1 MGNPKQTAECIWKE
15 YETGQDYK
23 SGIGLNDRIKTN
35 IDFYEGRQWSAPTKN
50 TRALPRPVLNF
61 IEMIINNKV
70 SAMNNSPV
78 KIVYEA
84 ENEQATA
91 EFTRFNEYICKEM
104 GMGDID
110 HDAIV
115 DAAVKGNMVKHY
127 YWDTDAQGKRANV
140 QGALRCELVDI
151 RSIVFAN
158 PNQRDI
164 QKQKYVIIATREEL
178 DAVKKYAKDSGVSK
192 AEIDKIVEDEKDES
206 FDTLI
211 EDEADDRIKLVTILT
226 KYFKKNGEV
235 WCCKSTRTAM
245 VKEEFP
251 LSLDLNKAKED
262 LGYDKEDE
270 ANTPSPDNPV
280 EDNNAYLERAKA
292 TLYPIAIDSYKTRDR
307 SIYGISEAEG
317 LIPNQRV
324 INFTI
329 AMIVYQLQQMAWSKW
344 KVSPDALRGQEISNE
359 SGQVLVDYS
368 KTGQGIQRI
377 EGIGANNNGI
387 NILDNIINYTRA
399 ITGSTEVM
407 TGELVKAGMSGAAI
421 AQLQAQAQQP
431 IEELRKRFWRF
442 KQREGEILE
451 QFYRI
456 YYIQDYE
463 YPYKD
468 VKDNKEVSMDAIFNA
483 RNYANI
489 DFNVVAKASQGTR
502 SSTSGDITF
511 LDSLLQA
518 QAIDVYDYVN
528 AYPDEAL
535 SSKGDMVK
543 LMEQKKQDQLTLL
556 TQRLNEREQQLTQA
570 LEQLNQVTQ
579 ALNAVQQTN
588 NENQKLKEDIAI
600 LYNEFRK
607 SQNANTLLKSEN
619 RELFDDA
626 DLFAQELAKNRN
638 MGTQDKPMT
647 DDMLSQFRQ
656 LEEETDENPL
666 D

>member
-1 MGNPKQTAECIWKE
+1 MEEKKLNQAELIWQE

-35 IDFYEGRQWSAPTKN
+35 VDFYEGRQWAAPTKN

-61 IEMIINNKV
+61 IEMIVNNKV

-78 KIVYEA
+78 KVVYEA
-84 ENEQATA
+84 ENEQATQ

-104 GMGDID
+104 DMDKID

-115 DAAVKGNMVKHY
+115 DSAVKGNMVKHY
-127 YWDTDAQGKRANV
+127 YWDTDAKGKRANV

-151 RSIVFAN
+151 RSIIFAN
-158 PNQRDI
+158 PNQTDI
-164 QKQKYVIIATREEL
+164 QKQKYIIIATREEL
-178 DAVKKYAKDSGVSK
+178 DAVKEYAELSGISK
-192 AEIDKIVEDEKDES
+192 IEIDKIVPDEKDES

-211 EDEADDRIKLVTILT
+211 EDEADDKNKLVTILT
-226 KYFKKNGEV
+226 KYYKKDGEV

-245 VKEEFP
+245 VKKDFA
-251 LSLDLNKAKED
+251 LSLDIEAAKQQ
-262 LGYDKEDE
+262 LGYVEADE
-270 ANTPSPDNPV
+270 ADTNSPDNPK
-280 EDNNAYLERAKA
+280 EDTKAYLNRARA

-307 SIYGISEAEG
+307 SIYGISEVEG
-317 LIPNQRV
+317 LIPNQRI
-324 INFTI
+324 INFGM
-329 AMIVYQLQQMAWSKW
+329 AMMIYQLQQMAWSKW

-368 KTGQGIQRI
+368 KTGNGINRI
-377 EGIGANNNGI
+377 EGVGANNNGI

-407 TGELVKAGMSGAAI
+407 TGELVKSGMSGAAI

-456 YYIQDYE
+456 YYIQDFS
-463 YPYKD
+463 YPYKEI
-468 VKDNKEVSMDAIFNA
+468 VENKEVAKDATFNA
-483 RNYANI
+483 GKYANV
-489 DFNVVAKASQGTR
+489 DFEVVAKSTQGTR
-502 SSTSGDITF
+502 SSASGDITF
-511 LDSLLQA
+511 LDALLKA

-535 SSKGDMVK
+535 TSKGDMVTM
-543 LMEQKKQDQLTLL
+543 MEKKKQDALLLATQKLQERDAQL
-556 TQRLNEREQQLTQA
+556 EQA
-570 LEQLNQVTQ
+570 LGQLQQVTQ

-619 RELFDDA
+619 RDLFNDA
-626 DLFAQELAKNRN
+626 DLFAQELGKARN
-638 MGTQDKPMT
+638 LGKQDAQQTQQPMSE
-647 DDMLSQFRQ
+647 DMLAQFEQ
-656 LEEETDENPL
+656 LDEEM
-666 D
+666 